1 MRALAYTLLFA
12 FTAAATGCSARQV
25 EVGDG
30 PAAAQQSLAISV
42 SNTLGQAVNV
52 YVMQG
57 SSETF
62 VRQVPANATQLVTIS
77 GVSSGDT
84 VTLRAR
90 TIDGTRTFTSDAMV
104 LTSGQQW
111 RVP

>member
-1 MRALAYTLLFA
+1 MRLLAYSLLVAVSTL
-12 FTAAATGCSARQV
+12 TAGCAARQV

-30 PAAAQQSLAISV
+30 PAAAQSVVAISV

-52 YVMQG
+52 YVVQG

-62 VRQVPANATQLVTIS
+62 VRQLPANSTQLVSIPN
-77 GVSSGDT
+77 VSSGQT

-90 TIDGTRTFTSDAMV
+90 TVDGTRTFTSDEMT
-104 LTSGQQW
+104 LTSGRQW
-111 RVP
+111 SVP